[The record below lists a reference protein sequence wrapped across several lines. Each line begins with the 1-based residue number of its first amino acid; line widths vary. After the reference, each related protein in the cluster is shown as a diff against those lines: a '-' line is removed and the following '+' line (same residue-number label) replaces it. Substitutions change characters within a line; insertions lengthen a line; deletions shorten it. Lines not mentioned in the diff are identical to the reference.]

1 VNLGAD
7 DSLHCDAMIL
17 KVGVMHMLVKT
28 QCTYSWGM
36 VLMMH
41 VSMTRLPTKMC

>member
-1 VNLGAD
+1 VNLGVD
-7 DSLHCDAMIL
+7 DSFHCGAMII

-28 QCTYSWGM
+28 RCTCSCSM

-41 VSMTRLPTKMC
+41 VSTTRLPTK